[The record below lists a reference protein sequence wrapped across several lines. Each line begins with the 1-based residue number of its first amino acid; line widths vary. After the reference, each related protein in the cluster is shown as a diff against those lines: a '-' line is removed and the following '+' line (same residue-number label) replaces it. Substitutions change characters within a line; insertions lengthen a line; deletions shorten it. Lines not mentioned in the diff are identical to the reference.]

1 MNYQYFGTDGIRGQV
16 GKAPITADFFLKL
29 GWAVGCVL
37 SKYNDTNIII
47 GKDTRV
53 SGYMFE
59 SALEAG
65 FLSAGVNVM
74 LLGPMPTP
82 AVAYLVQAYRA
93 TAGVVIS
100 ASHNNYQDNGI
111 KFFSHQGFKLN
122 HQDQI
127 EIEQM
132 LAKQIFSVPAEYIGK
147 ARRVEQ
153 AIGRYIEFCK
163 STFDKRLNLKTLKLV
178 IDCANG
184 ATYHI
189 APFVFE
195 ELGAKVVTINNKP
208 DGFNIN
214 QKCGTTDMQ
223 SLKLAVF
230 ENEADIGIAFDG
242 DGDRVMMVDEK
253 GDIVDGDELVFIIA
267 KYWQHQG
274 ELKNNGVVGTQ
285 MSNLGMRQSLKALG
299 INFYETE
306 VGDRF
311 VLEKMQAYNLILGG
325 EMSGHIVCL
334 NHSVSGDGI
343 ISALQVLA
351 AVVDSKR
358 KLSQL
363 KNEMIKYHQY
373 LHNVELDD
381 TVDFENNTKLKAQI
395 KHIKKTL
402 GENGKVLIRRS
413 GTENLVR
420 IMVEGLDA
428 VYVEQSAKVLS
439 KLLRVKA
446 KIKK

>member
-37 SKYNDTNIII
+37 SKYNDASIII

-82 AVAYLVQAYRA
+82 AIAYLVRAYRA

-100 ASHNNYQDNGI
+100 ASHNNYRDNGI

-127 EIEQM
+127 EIETM
-132 LAKQIFSVPAEYIGK
+132 LSKQVFSVSAKHIGK
-147 ARRVEQ
+147 ARRAEQ

-195 ELGAKVVTINNKP
+195 ELGAEVIIINNKP

-214 QKCGTTDMQ
+214 CRCGTTDMQ
-223 SLKLAVF
+223 SLKLVVF
-230 ENEADIGIAFDG
+230 ENEADLGIAFDG
-242 DGDRVMMVDEK
+242 DGDRVMMVDAQ
-253 GDIVDGDELVFIIA
+253 GDVIDGDELIFIIA
-267 KYWQHQG
+267 KYWHRQG

-299 INFYETE
+299 INFYEAK

-311 VLEKMQAYNLILGG
+311 VLEKMQAHDLILGG
-325 EMSGHIVCL
+325 EGSGHIVCL

-343 ISALQVLA
+343 IAALQVLA
-351 AVVDSKR
+351 VVVSVEC

-373 LHNVELDD
+373 LYNVKLDN
-381 TVDFENNTKLKAQI
+381 TVDFESNTKLKAQI
-395 KHIKKTL
+395 KHIKTAL

-420 IMVEGLDA
+420 IMVEGPDA
-428 VYVEQSAKVLS
+428 VYAKQSAKVLS
-439 KLLRVKA
+439 QLLCA
-446 KIKK
+446 K